1 MLNSKSYLFI
11 FIETRILYFWTT
23 FPKINNHLMR
33 FNKVIT
39 GILLI
44 LGVLYFTGCSSDPD
58 VIYTN
63 GKIYT
68 MDGNNTI
75 VEAVAVKDGKI
86 LETGTTAAL
95 TEKYKGSET
104 VDLGG
109 KIVLPGL
116 IDTDG
121 NLFIYSRNLDLV
133 NLAGARNVED
143 IKTLLKQKIAENPN
157 DEWIGG
163 YGFNPE
169 LFPESDF
176 AMIKK
181 ETLDEV
187 STDKNI
193 YLLDYTNTALWGNS
207 KLFET
212 VGINAQTQVPENGEI
227 DVDETGN
234 LVGIIAGTAIDLV
247 SKKVPEIS
255 QEKQNTLLTEAA
267 NELLS
272 WGITEVQ
279 DRYVTSEGI
288 ESIRALIDQD
298 KFPLRLYAVLTG
310 GEEGFEKYLEK
321 GIEVNYKDKLTIR
334 AVSMDYD
341 GAFEIQDA
349 AMIDEYTNDPK
360 RKVPYDSDTEIE
372 SIFKRGIEKGFQ
384 LRVKAV
390 GDQGV
395 EKSLDAIE
403 RVIRDVKPEDHR
415 TVLEQVEF
423 IREKDL
429 LRIKSSG
436 VIPSV
441 RPEICIND
449 AQIVSFLINES
460 NVNNLGLWNS
470 LLQASGKITTGS
482 DFPFRSINP
491 FIQMYYLTTRSV
503 VGSDTIQIANPNQK
517 ISLIDA
523 IRSYTIWAA
532 YSAFEESFKGSIEKD
547 KYADMIV
554 ISNDIFADNKNL
566 LETRVLKTIVNGTVV
581 YEDSGNKTALR

>member
-1 MLNSKSYLFI
+1 M
-11 FIETRILYFWTT
+11 YFYT
-23 FPKINNHLMR
+23 FPKINNYLMG
-33 FNKVIT
+33 FNKIFTVILM
-39 GILLI
+39 IF
-44 LGVLYFTGCSSDPD
+44 GVFYFTGCSSDPD
-58 VIYTN
+58 MIYTN
-63 GKIYT
+63 GKIHT
-68 MDGNNTI
+68 MDANNSV

-86 LETGTTAAL
+86 LDIGTTAEM
-95 TEKYKGSET
+95 TEKYKSSEKI
-104 VDLGG
+104 DLGG

-133 NLAGARNVED
+133 NLAGARSIAD
-143 IKTLLKQKIAENPN
+143 IQTLLKRKISESPT

-169 LFPESDF
+169 LFPEDDF
-176 AMIKK
+176 ALIRK

-193 YLLDYTNTALWGNS
+193 YLLDNMNSVLWGNS

-212 VGINAQTQVPENGEI
+212 SGINAQTPVPENGEI
-227 DVDETGN
+227 DVDENGN
-234 LVGIIAGTAIDLV
+234 LVGIVAGTVIDMV
-247 SKKVPEIS
+247 SKKVPQIS
-255 QEKQNTLLTEAA
+255 QEKQNALLTEAA
-267 NELLS
+267 NELLG
-272 WGITEVQ
+272 WGITEIQ
-279 DRYVTSEGI
+279 DRYVTSDGI
-288 ESIRALIDQD
+288 ESIRALIDAG
-298 KFPLRLYAVLTG
+298 KFPLKLYAVLTG

-334 AVSMDYD
+334 SVSMDYD

-349 AMIDEYTNDPK
+349 SMIDEYTNDPK

-390 GDQGV
+390 GDLAV

-403 RVIRDVKPEDHR
+403 RVLRDVKPEDHR

-429 LRIKSSG
+429 LRIKSTG

-449 AQIVSFLINES
+449 AQIVSYLINES

-470 LLQASGKITTGS
+470 LLQNAGRITTGS
-482 DFPFRSINP
+482 DFPFGIINP
-491 FIQMYYLTTRSV
+491 FVQMYYLTTRSV
-503 VGSDTIQIANPNQK
+503 VGNDTISIANPQQK
-517 ISLIDA
+517 ISLMDA
-523 IRSYTIWAA
+523 IKSYTIWAA
-532 YSAFEESFKGSIEKD
+532 YSAFEETYKGSIEKD
-547 KYADMIV
+547 KYADMV
-554 ISNDIFADNKNL
+554 VLSNDIFADNKNL
-566 LETRVLKTIVNGTVV
+566 LQTKVLKTIVNGVVV
-581 YEDSGNKTALR
+581 YEDSGNKTASR